1 MRAWML
7 LGLAACAAAPDAVD
21 SDVPALP
28 DVDPWADALAA
39 FPDLDPARCAPPP
52 AFDGRGFDPAA
63 PALEG
68 DPLIAKV
75 VPMAAILAHDGVGD
89 ASGPVAAAL
98 TEAKACDGDVACVR
112 AAVFG
117 DLEGAPVPAGVDVA
131 ALAERVRTVGTH
143 PEDAGGTD
151 AALASAAWTRAV
163 ADLLQ
168 LFDRYAPASS
178 GAALDGVVEAADA
191 AQLAAA
197 TDLAAAVVAALM
209 RADGR
214 DEAGR
219 YEPMADGVNAAALGV
234 LGDLDAYPFAAIV
247 VPGQGPAG
255 DDPNTVITS
264 QSMFRADLGAARW
277 MAGVAPVVLVSGGH
291 VHPDRTPYS
300 EAIEMKRYLM
310 ETHGL
315 PERAVLV
322 DPHARHTTTNV
333 RNASRILMRAGVSPD
348 KPMLTTTDL
357 GQSAYIALLV
367 ARRSEEE
374 LGYVPWRGLTVLG
387 PQDNCVFPTARSLA
401 VDARDPLDP

>member
-7 LGLAACAAAPDAVD
+7 TGLAACAAGPEAVD
-21 SDVPALP
+21 SDVTPLP

-63 PALEG
+63 PALAG

-75 VPMAAILAHDGVGD
+75 VPVAAILAHDDVGD
-89 ASGPVAAAL
+89 ASGPVAAAQS
-98 TEAKACDGDVACVR
+98 EALACDGDVACVR
-112 AAVFG
+112 AAVFE
-117 DLEGAPVPAGVDVA
+117 DLEGAPLPAGVDVA
-131 ALAERVRTVGTH
+131 ALAARVRAIGTH

-151 AALASAAWTRAV
+151 AALASAAWAGAV
-163 ADLLQ
+163 ADLVQ
-168 LFDRYAPASS
+168 LFDRYAASGPAL
-178 GAALDGVVEAADA
+178 AGVVEAVDA
-191 AQLAAA
+191 AGLAAA
-197 TDLAAAVVAALM
+197 TDLAAAVVAGLM

-214 DEAGR
+214 DDAGR
-219 YEPMADGVNAAALGV
+219 YEPMAEGVNAPALAALG
-234 LGDLDAYPFAAIV
+234 DPDAFPFAAIV
-247 VPGQGPAG
+247 VPGQGPA
-255 DDPNTVITS
+255 DNDPDTVITS

-277 MAGVAPVVLVSGGH
+277 KAGVAPVVLVSGGH

-300 EAIEMKRYLM
+300 EAIEMKRYLI
-310 ETHGL
+310 ETHDL
-315 PERAVLV
+315 PEGAVLV

-333 RNASRILMRAGVSPD
+333 RNASRILLRAGVSPD

-367 ARRSEEE
+367 AQRSEEE

-387 PQDNCVFPTARSLA
+387 PQDNCVFPTARSLS